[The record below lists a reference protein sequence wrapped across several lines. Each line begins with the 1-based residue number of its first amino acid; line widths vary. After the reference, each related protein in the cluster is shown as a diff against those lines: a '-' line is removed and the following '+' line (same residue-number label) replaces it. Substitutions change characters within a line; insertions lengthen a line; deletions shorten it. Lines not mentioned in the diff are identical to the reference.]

1 MCLFVGWYAVNDRVP
16 PLPAEGKYRLSATVC
31 GVPLQQEGKHR
42 TVIELKNAAADGQ
55 SIPGR
60 VRMYV
65 YGSAPGLIEGDRVL
79 FEQAKISLPSS
90 RQNPSGF
97 DFARYLKRRNTFFCA
112 SAQGDDVA
120 VTGASSS
127 PLRALTLARQR
138 LSVRADRLFAS
149 DADVIKAVLLG
160 DRSDLSDA
168 LYNDFSTSGLSH
180 LIALSGLHVSAIAL
194 MLEALLKLLRLPRGA
209 RFACTLTALFVYTL
223 MTGASSSTVRAV
235 LMYALLCAG
244 LMCGYRVDTLS
255 RLALSLLIQ
264 LTANPLLI
272 GDTGF
277 VLSYASVTGILCFAD
292 AAGLRQKGLGAKLLS
307 GARASFAAQV
317 FTYPLLAGFFY
328 TVPLLGVPVNALC
341 VPLALAGLYLGAA
354 ALLIGL
360 ISVPAGAVAAVPAR
374 ILWSAIKWVG
384 ARVAS
389 WPFSAIHSGAWPWA
403 LTAAYLALAFLCSAY
418 FTASR
423 DKRIYGLTA
432 LVLICA
438 LTLLPAAPID
448 HLQVTFLDC
457 GNADAAAINAQG
469 HTYLMDCGSDN
480 SVTADYLVSSRAV
493 VSGVFLTH
501 ADADHYGG
509 VFDVLERYPSAPLY
523 LPECWDRMSAPEE
536 LGDLLYGRNVR
547 YLCAGDS
554 VVLSDDVLMEVL
566 WPPEGFTPPSDN
578 DGSLVARVSY
588 GDFSLILYG
597 DVTSACDALCA
608 QDSDVIK
615 IAHHGSKYAT
625 SPEMLSLVTPEIAVI
640 SVGSNSYGHPTP
652 EVLQRLDEVGAK
664 VYRTDESGAI
674 RLDVQADGEIRI
686 QQYALGG
693 FS

>member
-1 MCLFVGWYAVNDRVP
+1 
-16 PLPAEGKYRLSATVC
+16 
-31 GVPLQQEGKHR
+31 
-42 TVIELKNAAADGQ
+42 
-55 SIPGR
+55 
-60 VRMYV
+60 MYI
-65 YGSAPGLIEGDRVL
+65 YGSAPGLIEGDQVH
-79 FEQAKISLPSS
+79 FDEAKLSLPSS
-90 RQNPSGF
+90 RQNPGGF
-97 DFARYLKRRNTFFCA
+97 DFAAYLKRRGVFLCA
-112 SAQGDDVA
+112 SAQGADTA
-120 VTGASSS
+120 LAGATFS
-127 PLRALTLARQR
+127 PMRALTLARQS
-138 LSVRADRLFAS
+138 LSDTANQIFTS

-160 DRSDLSDA
+160 DRSDLDDA

-194 MLEALLKLLRLPRGA
+194 LLEALLKLIRLPRGP
-209 RFACTLTALFVYTL
+209 RFALTLIALTVYTL

-235 LMYALLCAG
+235 VMYALLCAG
-244 LMCGYRVDTLS
+244 LMFGYRVDTLT

-264 LTANPLLI
+264 LAANPLLI

-292 AAGLRQKGLGAKLLS
+292 SADLRHKGIWAKVLS
-307 GARASFAAQV
+307 GARTSFSAQV

-341 VPLALAGLYLGAA
+341 VPLALAGVYLGAG
-354 ALLIGL
+354 ALLAGVIYAP
-360 ISVPAGAVAAVPAR
+360 VGAVAAVPAR
-374 ILWSAIKWVG
+374 LIWSAIKWTG

-389 WPFSAIHSGAWPWA
+389 WPFSAIYSGAWPWA
-403 LTAAYLALAFLCSAY
+403 LTAGYLVLAFLSSAY

-448 HLQVTFLDC
+448 HMQVTFLDC

-469 HTYLMDCGSDN
+469 HTYLIDCGSDS
-480 SVTADYLVSSRAV
+480 SVTADYLISSRAV
-493 VSGVFLTH
+493 VSGIFLTH

-509 VFDVLERYPSAPLY
+509 IFDVLRRYPKAPLY

-536 LGDLLYGRNVR
+536 LSDLLYGRNVH
-547 YLCAGDS
+547 YLCQGDS
-554 VVLSDDVLMEVL
+554 VTLSGDVHMEIL
-566 WPPEGFTPPSDN
+566 WPPEGFTPPNDN
-578 DGSLVARVSY
+578 DGSLVARVMY
-588 GDFSLILYG
+588 EDFSLILYG
-597 DVTSACDALCA
+597 DLTSAYDALCA
-608 QDSDVIK
+608 QDSDAIK
-615 IAHHGSKYAT
+615 IAHHGSKHAS
-625 SPEMLSLVTPEIAVI
+625 SPEMLSLVSPKIAII
-640 SVGSNSYGHPTP
+640 SVGNNSYGHPTP
-652 EVLQRLDEVGAK
+652 EVLQRLKEVGAK

-674 RLDVQADGEIRI
+674 RLDVQANGDIQI

>member
-1 MCLFVGWYAVNDRVP
+1 
-16 PLPAEGKYRLSATVC
+16 
-31 GVPLQQEGKHR
+31 
-42 TVIELKNAAADGQ
+42 
-55 SIPGR
+55 
-60 VRMYV
+60 MYI
-65 YGSAPGLIEGDRVL
+65 YGSAPSLIEGDRVH
-79 FEQAKISLPSS
+79 FDEAKLSLPSS
-90 RQNPSGF
+90 RQNPGGF
-97 DFARYLKRRNTFFCA
+97 DFAAYLKRRGVFLCA
-112 SAQGDDVA
+112 SAQGVDTA
-120 VTGASSS
+120 LAGAAFS
-127 PLRALTLARQR
+127 PMRALTLARQS
-138 LSVRADRLFAS
+138 LSDTADQIFAS

-160 DRSDLSDA
+160 DRSDLDDA

-194 MLEALLKLLRLPRGA
+194 LLEALLKLLRLPRGP
-209 RFACTLTALFVYTL
+209 RFALTLIALTVYTL

-235 LMYALLCAG
+235 VMYALLCAG
-244 LMCGYRVDTLS
+244 LLLGYRVDTLT

-264 LTANPLLI
+264 LAANPLLI

-292 AAGLRQKGLGAKLLS
+292 AAELRQKGIWAKLLS
-307 GARASFAAQV
+307 GARTSFSAQV

-341 VPLALAGLYLGAA
+341 VPLALAGVYLGAG
-354 ALLIGL
+354 ALLAGVIYAP
-360 ISVPAGAVAAVPAR
+360 VGAVAAVPAR
-374 ILWSAIKWVG
+374 LIWSAIKWAG

-389 WPFSAIHSGAWPWA
+389 WPFSAIYSGAWPWA
-403 LTAAYLALAFLCSAY
+403 LTAGYLVLAFLSSAY

-448 HLQVTFLDC
+448 HMQVTFLDC

-469 HTYLMDCGSDN
+469 HTYLIDCGSDS
-480 SVTADYLVSSRAV
+480 SVTADYLISSRAV
-493 VSGVFLTH
+493 VSGIFLTH

-509 VFDVLERYPSAPLY
+509 IFDVLRRYPKAPLY

-536 LGDLLYGRNVR
+536 LSDLLYGRNVH
-547 YLCAGDS
+547 YLCQGDS
-554 VVLSDDVLMEVL
+554 VTLSGDVHLEIL
-566 WPPEGFTPPSDN
+566 WPPEGFTPPNDN
-578 DGSLVARVSY
+578 DGSLVARVIY
-588 GDFSLILYG
+588 EDFSLILYG
-597 DVTSACDALCA
+597 DLTSAYDALCA
-608 QDSDVIK
+608 QDSDAIK
-615 IAHHGSKYAT
+615 IAHHGSKHAS
-625 SPEMLSLVTPEIAVI
+625 SPEMLSLVSPKIAII
-640 SVGSNSYGHPTP
+640 SVGNNSYGHPTP
-652 EVLQRLDEVGAK
+652 EVLTRLKEVGAK

-674 RLDVQADGEIRI
+674 RLDVQANGDIQI